1 MTKGKL
7 GLWGGIAALLLIAF
21 GTPAVPG
28 LPAAAKMALAVAVF
42 AIIIWVTQ
50 AVEDALSGLIIVFLL
65 AALKATTLAGA
76 FSGYSNT
83 ALWLIVIGFIM
94 AAAMEK
100 SGLSKR
106 IALYLVNLAG
116 GDANK
121 IYWAIA
127 LVMLVMTFLVPSITA
142 RTLLMLPIVLG
153 IGQAFN
159 AREGQSNI
167 VKALLFIVAMSGT
180 AMSIGVLTA
189 HVGNPITVGLIQT
202 ATKQTISWAE
212 WFRIGAPPAFTLAF
226 VSVLL
231 IRFLWPPEIKSLGA
245 GHSYVKEE
253 LDKLGGIKKQEIYT
267 LLVFSLT
274 LALWATDSIH
284 KINVAIVGL
293 LSVILLIW
301 PGIGVMTWKEAQTK
315 VPWSI
320 FVLYG
325 AGLSMGGAL
334 ALRIAQLE
342 PVAGVVLVNPSVGTD
357 SLVYR
362 LVPLLAKF
370 LPTVRGIGS
379 DTKTEAVTEPSY
391 PRAPLAA
398 VASMRELWRLV
409 VQDLDS
415 VRVPVLLFTSREDH
429 VVDGYS
435 GRLLRRRLPELT
447 DYWLENS
454 YHVATM
460 DNDAGF
466 INQTTTAFISDLLR
480 AADEPQ

>member
-1 MTKGKL
+1 MTKARI
-7 GLWGGIAALLLIAF
+7 GLWGGIAALVLIAF
-21 GTPAVPG
+21 GMPAVPG
-28 LPAAAKMALAVAVF
+28 LPPAAKMALAVAVF

-106 IALYLVNLAG
+106 IALYLVNMAG
-116 GDANK
+116 GNANK

-127 LVMLVMTFLVPSITA
+127 MVMLVMTFLVPSITA

-159 AREGQSNI
+159 AKEGQSNI

-189 HVGNPITVGLIQT
+189 HVGNPITVGLIQA
-202 ATKQTISWAE
+202 ATKQSVSWAE
-212 WFRIGAPPAFTLAF
+212 WFRIGGPPAFTLAF
-226 VSVLL
+226 ISVIL
-231 IRFLWPPEIKSLGA
+231 IRLLWPPEMATLGEGRA
-245 GHSYVKEE
+245 YVKTE
-253 LDKLGGIKKQEIYT
+253 LDKLGSITKQEIYT
-267 LLVFSLT
+267 LIVFGLT
-274 LALWATDSIH
+274 LALWASDSMH
-284 KINVAIVGL
+284 GINVAIVGL
-293 LSVILLIW
+293 FSVILLIW

-334 ALRIAQLE
+334 VTSGAAKWLAGTMLKPIAAMDHSLQIVLLIWIATALQIFFTGGGPKTTALTPIVIAHATAIGANPMVFALVLGMNMQHQYLL
-342 PVAGVVLVNPSVGTD
+342 PVSNMPNAVINGTNQVKASELMKTGAYMSV
-357 SLVYR
+357 
-362 LVPLLAKF
+362 
-370 LPTVRGIGS
+370 
-379 DTKTEAVTEPSY
+379 
-391 PRAPLAA
+391 LAA
-398 VASMRELWRLV
+398 TFF
-409 VQDLDS
+409 S
-415 VRVPVLLFTSREDH
+415 VMVYTYWKWIGVL
-429 VVDGYS
+429 
-435 GRLLRRRLPELT
+435 
-447 DYWLENS
+447 
-454 YHVATM
+454 
-460 DNDAGF
+460 
-466 INQTTTAFISDLLR
+466 
-480 AADEPQ
+480 